1 MSKFFTTF
9 SLLEGGFWNT
19 DVRVKRGCTP
29 HMRVGNISEKASFLY
44 NIPASHV
51 EMSATSLFT
60 RTCTDLTILFEDG
73 DFTAVAPLFACC
85 NIG

>member
-1 MSKFFTTF
+1 MEEVSEAAFFWRF
-9 SLLEGGFWNT
+9 FFWNT
-19 DVRVKRGCTP
+19 RRFLSLLLLEHGCPCEKGWRP

-60 RTCTDLTILFEDG
+60 RTCTDFTILFEDG
-73 DFTAVAPLFACC
+73 D
-85 NIG
+85 